1 MEVPVKRSALYI
13 AIWRWHFYA
22 GIFVIP
28 FALLLSVTGG
38 IYLFRIQF
46 EEWYYKSLLT
56 VAPQGKHLS
65 AEQIIAKGL
74 EATPNFALLTYAP
87 PKDKS
92 SSAVLLVSPRRAARP
107 VEPGH
112 ESHTGNAKPA
122 APQRDPEAGFG
133 RARELYV
140 NPYTGAVLGSLSSAE
155 RPMQTVRNL
164 HGKLLAGDVG
174 DIVIELVAG
183 WIAMLLV
190 SGVYLWFPRQ
200 AFSVWGT
207 LLPRLRSG
215 PRTFWRDLHA
225 VPALYATGALIVI
238 LGTGIPWTIVAG
250 KVVAT
255 AVGPRDMPPE
265 ARAGR
270 FKSQPVAAKSGS
282 ELDWFSDFP
291 EATGARLRSIPPA
304 QGGRLS
310 LDHITV
316 IAESQGMD
324 YPFQISSPRGPLGVF
339 SVRTLTNDPR
349 KWAFLHVDQYSG
361 RVLGFY
367 RYDALSI
374 FPRTIT
380 LGIALHEGRLFGIW
394 NQVFGLLACMMVF
407 TLSGSAAILWW
418 KRRPEGRLGAPR
430 MLDSFQLPRGIV
442 AISSVM
448 AVLFPVAGAS
458 LVAVLLFDRFALP
471 RMPRMGRF
479 LLT

>member
-13 AIWRWHFYA
+13 AVWRWHFYA

-28 FALLLSVTGG
+28 FALLLSVTGC

-46 EEWYYKSLLT
+46 EEWYYKDLLT
-56 VAPQGKHLS
+56 VAPQGKRLS
-65 AEQIIAKGL
+65 AEQIIAKSL
-74 EATPNFALLTYAP
+74 EATPNLALLTYAP
-87 PKDKS
+87 PKDES
-92 SSAVLLVSPRRAARP
+92 SSAVLLVSPRRAPRP

-112 ESHTGNAKPA
+112 EGHTDKAKPV
-122 APQRDPEAGFG
+122 APKRDPEAGFAG
-133 RARELYV
+133 ARELYV
-140 NPYTGAVLGSLSSAE
+140 NPYSGAVLGSLSSDE

-174 DIVIELVAG
+174 DVVIELVAG

-190 SGVYLWFPRQ
+190 SGVYLWWPRQ

-207 LLPRLRSG
+207 FLPRLRSG
-215 PRTFWRDLHA
+215 ARIFWRDLHA

-238 LGTGIPWTIVAG
+238 LGTGIPWTMVAG
-250 KVVAT
+250 KVIAK

-282 ELDWFSDFP
+282 ELDWFSEFP
-291 EATGARLRSIPPA
+291 EATGAKLRSIPPA

-310 LDHITV
+310 LDHVTV
-316 IAESQGMD
+316 IAESQGME
-324 YPFQISSPRGPLGVF
+324 YPLQISSPRGPLGVF
-339 SVRTLTNDPR
+339 SVRTLNNDPR
-349 KWAFLHVDQYSG
+349 KWTFLHVDQYSG
-361 RVLGFY
+361 KVLGFY
-367 RYDALSI
+367 RYDALNL
-374 FPRTIT
+374 FPRAVT
-380 LGIALHEGRLFGIW
+380 LGIALHEGRLFGFW
-394 NQVFGLLACMMVF
+394 NQVFGLLACIAVF

-418 KRRPEGRLGAPR
+418 KRKPAGRLGAPR

-442 AISSVM
+442 AISSLM
-448 AVLFPVAGAS
+448 AILFPVAGAS
-458 LVAVLLFDRFALP
+458 LMGVLLFDWFILP
-471 RMPRMGRF
+471 RMPRMCRF

>member
-28 FALLLSVTGG
+28 FALLLSVTGC

-46 EEWYYKSLLT
+46 EEWYYKDLLT

-65 AEQIIAKGL
+65 AEQIIAKSMA
-74 EATPNFALLTYAP
+74 ATPNFALLTYSP
-87 PKDKS
+87 PKDQS
-92 SSAVLLVSPRRAARP
+92 SSAVLLVSPRRAAKP
-107 VEPGH
+107 SEPGH
-112 ESHTGNAKPA
+112 EGHTDNAKPA
-122 APQRDPEAGFG
+122 APKRDPEAGFAG
-133 RARELYV
+133 ARELYV
-140 NPYTGAVLGSLSSAE
+140 NPYNGAVLGSLSSDE

-174 DIVIELVAG
+174 DIVIELAAG

-190 SGVYLWFPRQ
+190 SGVYLWWPRQ

-207 LLPRLRSG
+207 FLPRLRG
-215 PRTFWRDLHA
+215 GTRIFWRDLHA

-250 KVVAT
+250 KVIARVA
-255 AVGPRDMPPE
+255 GPRDMPPE
-265 ARAGR
+265 ARASR

-282 ELDWFSDFP
+282 ELDWFSEFP
-291 EATGARLRSIPPA
+291 EATGSKLRSIPPA

-310 LDHITV
+310 LDHVTV
-316 IAESQGMD
+316 IAESQGME

-349 KWAFLHVDQYSG
+349 KWTFLHVDQYSG
-361 RVLGFY
+361 KVLGFY
-367 RYDALSI
+367 RYDALNV
-374 FPRTIT
+374 FPRAVT
-380 LGIALHEGRLFGIW
+380 LGIAFHEGRLFGFW
-394 NQVFGLLACMMVF
+394 NQFFGILACMTVF
-407 TLSGSAAILWW
+407 VLSGSAGVLWW
-418 KRRPEGRLGAPR
+418 KRRPQGRLGAPR
-430 MLDSFQLPRGIV
+430 MLDSFEMPKGIV
-442 AISSVM
+442 ALSSFM
-448 AVLFPVAGAS
+448 AILFPVAGAS
-458 LVAVLLFDRFALP
+458 LVAVLLFDRFLLP
-471 RMPRMGRF
+471 RVPRIGKF